1 MTSGSSTYVHGV
13 IFPLEPY
20 TYKLEIAT
28 CNSCSSATTGY
39 LAWQHAYFPI
49 YGDPFTNFELVS
61 FITIPGE
68 WNIFTVDITLSY
80 QVDHQKERLIVEL
93 PTTNLAKS

>member
-1 MTSGSSTYVHGV
+1 MTPNSNILGGGTNEYELVLTSAIPYPMTGSSTYVHGI

-39 LAWQHAYFPI
+39 LAW
-49 YGDPFTNFELVS
+49 
-61 FITIPGE
+61 
-68 WNIFTVDITLSY
+68 
-80 QVDHQKERLIVEL
+80 
-93 PTTNLAKS
+93 